1 MPVLYS
7 VPDTA
12 LSVAGITT
20 YIQSLLEEDPQLHR
34 VWVTG
39 EVSSAS
45 DRHGHIFFT
54 LQEPDGSAAIQAVV
68 WRSRRS
74 TLTTLP
80 IPGEQVLLLGQVR
93 VYAQR
98 GQYQLVTVQLLP
110 AGAGLQALRRR
121 QLEQRLAAEGLFDE
135 ARKRPLP
142 PYPHCIAVV
151 TSPQAAAWGDI
162 QQTLQ
167 HRQPGLSV
175 LLSPAIVQGAQA
187 PAAIAQAL
195 SRVATDGRAEL
206 VIVARG
212 GGAREDLECFDQE
225 EVVRAIATSPIPVIT
240 GIGHEQDETLTDR
253 VADVQAHTPT
263 AAAEQAVPHIDTL
276 WAVQSHYLQRVRTAL
291 RTAVQVRHN
300 QVTNSRSRL
309 EQLRLDRTVNQETHR
324 LAWLQQRL
332 QQAMEY
338 RLQTARKRCEY
349 LQQTLQTLDPTSV
362 LKRGYAVVRHE
373 RQHVLTS
380 VQNIEIGDMLHI
392 QLSQGDLCAKV
403 LQIEA
408 DAATELASTELGEVQ
423 NST

>member
-1 MPVLYS
+1 MSYP

-20 YIQSLLEEDPQLHR
+20 YIQSLLEEDSQLYR

-45 DRHGHIFFT
+45 DRQGHIFFT

-68 WRSRRS
+68 WRSQRS
-74 TLTTLP
+74 KLTTLP
-80 IPGEQVLLLGQVR
+80 IAGEQVFLLGQVR

-121 QLEQRLAAEGLFDE
+121 QLEQRLAAEGLFDP
-135 ARKRPLP
+135 ALKRPLP
-142 PYPHCIAVV
+142 PYPGCIAVV

-195 SRVATDGRAEL
+195 ARVAVDGRAEL

-212 GGAREDLECFDQE
+212 GGAREDLECFDHEQ
-225 EVVRAIATSPIPVIT
+225 VVRAVATAPMPVVT

-253 VADVQAHTPT
+253 VADLRAHTPT
-263 AAAEQAVPHIDTL
+263 AAAEQAVPHMDEL
-276 WAVQSHYLQRVRTAL
+276 WTAQYFYAQRVRAAL
-291 RTAVQVRHN
+291 HIAVQVRHE
-300 QVTNSRSRL
+300 QVTKNRRRL
-309 EQLRLDRTVNQETHR
+309 AQMRLDRTVNQETQR
-324 LAWLQQRL
+324 LVWLQQRL

-338 RLQTARKRCEY
+338 RLQAAQQQCES
-349 LQQTLQTLDPTSV
+349 LWQTLQTLDPASV
-362 LKRGYAVVRHE
+362 LRRGYAVVRGE
-373 RQHVLTS
+373 RDQVVTS
-380 VQNIEIGDMLHI
+380 VQDIEIGDRLHI
-392 QLSQGDLCAKV
+392 QLSQGRLSAAV
-403 LQIEA
+403 VQIEA
-408 DAATELASTELGEVQ
+408 DASPVKQEL
-423 NST
+423 